1 MTERRDVGELV
12 GYDVPGDERE
22 RLERADAV
30 LRSVPAPPA
39 SVPRA
44 LTEAVREIPRDRPER
59 RRRPL
64 AAALAFAAVLSTA
77 LFGLGYW
84 AAGERGLDETYRVA
98 MRATEDA
105 RGAAAVIRVGE
116 RNEETGNITVELDV
130 SGLPKLPEGGYY
142 ALWLAKD
149 GRYAGT
155 CGTFGVGEGETTV
168 SMNVSYDFDRYDA
181 WVVTAYLPD
190 EPPDA
195 ERPWLLHAEI

>member
-1 MTERRDVGELV
+1 MEPRNLDDLLGA
-12 GYDVPGDERE
+12 DVPDDERK
-22 RLERADAV
+22 RLERADAL

-39 SVPRA
+39 RVPPR
-44 LTEAVREIPRDRPER
+44 LTEAVLGIPRERPAR

-64 AAALAFAAVLSTA
+64 AAALAFAAIVSAA

-84 AAGERGLDETYRVA
+84 AAGERGMDESYRVA
-98 MRATEDA
+98 MRATEEA
-105 RGAAAVIRVGE
+105 RGASAVIRVGE
-116 RNEETGNITVELDV
+116 RDEETGNVTLELDV
-130 SGLPKLPEGGYY
+130 SGLPKLREGGYY

-168 SMNVSYDFDRYDA
+168 SMNVSYDFERYDA
-181 WVVTAYLPD
+181 WVVTAYLPN

-195 ERPWLLHAEI
+195 ERPWLLQAEI

>member
-1 MTERRDVGELV
+1 MREPPDLHELLGDDLPDDERR
-12 GYDVPGDERE
+12 
-22 RLERADAV
+22 RLERTDAV

-39 SVPRA
+39 SVPHALDEGVRA
-44 LTEAVREIPRDRPER
+44 IPRETPARGGR
-59 RRRPL
+59 RV
-64 AAALAFAAVLSTA
+64 AVALAFAAVVAAA

-84 AAGERGLDETYRVA
+84 AGGDRGVEARYSVA
-98 MRATEDA
+98 MRATEEA
-105 RGAAAVIRVGE
+105 RGASALIRVGE
-116 RNEETGNITVELDV
+116 RDEETGNITLELDV

-168 SMNVSYDFDRYDA
+168 SMNVSYDFDEYDE
-181 WVVTAYLPD
+181 WVITAYLPD

-195 ERPWLLHAEI
+195 ERPWLLRARI

>member
-1 MTERRDVGELV
+1 MSEPRDLRDLIGD
-12 GYDVPGDERE
+12 DVPDDERE
-22 RLERADAV
+22 RLERTDAL

-39 SVPRA
+39 SVPPP
-44 LTEAVREIPRDRPER
+44 LTDAVLGIPRERPAR
-59 RRRPL
+59 RRRRL
-64 AAALAFAAVLSTA
+64 AAAFAFAAVVSAA

-84 AAGERGLDETYRVA
+84 AAGERGVDEEYRVA

-105 RGAAAVIRVGE
+105 RGASALIRIGE
-116 RNEETGNITVELDV
+116 RDEESGNVTLELDV

-155 CGTFGVGEGETTV
+155 CGTFGVAEDETTV
-168 SMNVSYDFDRYDA
+168 SMNVSYDFERYDA
-181 WVVTAYLPD
+181 WVITAYLPN
-190 EPPDA
+190 EPLDA

>member
-1 MTERRDVGELV
+1 VTEHRDLRDIVGN
-12 GYDVPGDERE
+12 DVPDDERV

-39 SVPRA
+39 SVPRT
-44 LTEAVREIPRDRPER
+44 LTEAVLGIPRDRRER

-64 AAALAFAAVLSTA
+64 AAALAFAAVLSA
-77 LFGLGYW
+77 VAFGLGYW
-84 AAGERGLDETYRVA
+84 VAGERGPDETYRVA

-105 RGAAAVIRVGE
+105 RGASAVIRVGE
-116 RNEETGNITVELDV
+116 RNEDTGNVTLELDV

-155 CGTFGVGEGETTV
+155 CGTFGVGDGETTV